1 LAAFIHA
8 SEFPDVPVK
17 DASERARAINCWSSA
32 RIQREIKMRTFIF
45 AIAAIVAATWAPDQ
59 APAADRIP
67 AFDIVRNCSAEVASA
82 GIEKVADCAKDETD
96 AKNELDKRW
105 PQFGASNKQAC
116 VGESGIGGAQSYV
129 ELLTCLEM
137 SSGEFLASRR

>member
-1 LAAFIHA
+1 
-8 SEFPDVPVK
+8 
-17 DASERARAINCWSSA
+17 
-32 RIQREIKMRTFIF
+32 MRTFIF

-105 PQFGASNKQAC
+105 PQFGASNKRTC
-116 VGESGIGGAQSYV
+116 VVESSIGVQSYV

-137 SSGEFLASRR
+137 SSGEFSASGHQNQ